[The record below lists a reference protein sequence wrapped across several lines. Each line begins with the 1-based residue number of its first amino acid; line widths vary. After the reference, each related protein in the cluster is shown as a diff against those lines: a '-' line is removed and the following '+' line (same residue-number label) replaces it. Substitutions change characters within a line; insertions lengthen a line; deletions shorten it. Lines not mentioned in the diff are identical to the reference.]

1 MKEKML
7 KMLAKKRDLHP
18 AEKKAKMDVVKDL
31 KDLASSAMSD
41 KMDGL
46 KKVSVMCNS
55 KEGLKHGLEKAGQIV
70 SGNEM
75 DQMKDHAENDL
86 GDYKSAMEEHSRDE
100 DNQEDG
106 WQNDEN
112 RYSDGGEVS
121 DGSQQSQSDQNLQ
134 NAQSSMRDAFHYN
147 EGGEVPE
154 LEESPD
160 KGDYDSVDA
169 EDNNDKMEEES
180 PDQGEYSDV
189 DQESP
194 ADHED
199 DEDNEFHGLDMK
211 DLNDKLEKLMKMKKR
226 MESR

>member
-1 MKEKML
+1 MKEKMA

-46 KKVSVMCNS
+46 KKVSVMSNS

-70 SGNEM
+70 SGDEM
-75 DQMKDHAENDL
+75 DQMKDHAENAL
-86 GDYKSAMEEHSRDE
+86 GDYKSAMEEHNGDE
-100 DNQEDG
+100 NNQEDG
-106 WQNDEN
+106 WINDEN
-112 RYSDGGEVS
+112 RYADGGEVEQ
-121 DGSQQSQSDQNLQ
+121 DPQKMQDAQQ
-134 NAQSSMRDAFHYN
+134 SMRDAFHYN

-169 EDNNDKMEEES
+169 EDNNDKSEELS

-194 ADHED
+194 AEHEDDSD

-211 DLNDKLEKLMKMKKR
+211 DLDDKLEKLMKLKKK